1 MKAWLS
7 PASSAKVV
15 HFSLTKQEGISGSAD
30 RWVRGWSGGV
40 SYKERKASDV
50 TGGKAK
56 KRTSMV
62 RGTAYCSSTASLTPL
77 RPRCQPSAQSS
88 CGVVC
93 LSRSASTSPTS
104 GVKQI
109 AVIGQTIRK
118 AIWE

>member
-7 PASSAKVV
+7 PASSVKVV
-15 HFSLTKQEGISGSAD
+15 HFSLTKQEGISGSAY
-30 RWVRGWSGGV
+30 RWVSVVRMAV

-62 RGTAYCSSTASLTPL
+62 RGTAYCSSTVSLTPL
-77 RPRCQPSAQSS
+77 RPRCQPIAQSS
-88 CGVVC
+88 FIVVC
-93 LSRSASTSPTS
+93 LNISASTSPMS

-109 AVIGQTIRK
+109 AAIGQRIRK